1 MEPAFRAREGEQI
14 VMKRGL
20 LVTWEETWHGPVVG
34 AEVGE
39 NARVL
44 WVFREWQ
51 EWIAGGLLEE
61 A

>member
-1 MEPAFRAREGEQI
+1 MTR
-14 VMKRGL
+14 K
-20 LVTWEETWHGPVVG
+20 ETWHGPAVG

-44 WVFREWQ
+44 GYFRKWQ